1 MHRLCTVST
10 VSPFICHEVMG
21 LDAMILVFR
30 MLSFKPIFSP
40 SSHFHQQAQ
49 EAHKGGVIWESE
61 VIDNSP
67 GNLDSSL
74 CFIQLSVSHDVL
86 CIQVK

>member
-1 MHRLCTVST
+1 
-10 VSPFICHEVMG
+10 MG

-74 CFIQLSVSHDVL
+74 CFIQLSVSHDVH
-86 CIQVK
+86 CI